1 MQVRR
6 ILLQTDHLSPN
17 ARPHNLPALHYP
29 SLFARTQS
37 SASQIEA
44 HISKLGWQPAWRYG
58 MYKQAHY
65 HSSTHELLAVFRG
78 NAEILLGGSDE
89 LASSVAASGG
99 NDEVKEGEGEA
110 HKVIKL
116 EMGDALLLPAGY
128 SHRALRDSDGFQMV
142 GSYPDGAAQWDS
154 ESTTAFHSCW
164 RKLTVLDSPCGATV
178 CYPDKTKV
186 DKSTEVI
193 EKLVQSQR
201 KGLLR
206 AQDPAKGLVDDAEDA
221 IQKYW
226 LDA

>member
-29 SLFARTQS
+29 SLFTRTQS

-89 LASSVAASGG
+89 LAASIASGG
-99 NDEVKEGEGEA
+99 ETEEGEV
-110 HKVIKL
+110 HKVIRL

-142 GSYPDGAAQWDS
+142 GSYPDGAAAWDS
-154 ESTTAFHSCW
+154 ESAAKH
-164 RKLTVLDSPCGATV
+164 
-178 CYPDKTKV
+178 
-186 DKSTEVI
+186 
-193 EKLVQSQR
+193 
-201 KGLLR
+201 LLL
-206 AQDPAKGLVDDAEDA
+206 A
-221 IQKYW
+221 
-226 LDA
+226 